1 MLKWALL
8 FMFVA
13 LTAAVIGFTG
23 IAVAAAG
30 IAKVVFFLFLIFFL
44 LSLVTCMGRGSRECD

>member
-1 MLKWALL
+1 MLNWALI

-13 LTAAVIGFTG
+13 LTAAIIGFTG

-30 IAKVVFFLFLIFFL
+30 IAKVVLFLFLIFFL
-44 LSLVTCMGRGSRECD
+44 LLLVTSLGRGSRECD